1 MEALALVTVVA
12 LAQAMFFQGRVA
24 RARNAFNVPGPATS
38 GHPMWERYNR
48 VHLNT
53 IENLV
58 VFLPLLWV
66 CGLFLS
72 VLVAGVLGLA
82 FIVARAIYSWGYL
95 SEPPSRRAAG
105 AWLTSSVLALLAL
118 GSLVGVALRMT
129 GSS

>member
-12 LAQAMFFQGRVA
+12 LAQVMLFQGRVA
-24 RARNAFNVPGPATS
+24 RARNTFDVQGPATS

-66 CGLFLS
+66 CGLFFN
-72 VLVAGVLGLA
+72 VVAAGVLGAL
-82 FIVARAIYSWGYL
+82 FIAARVVYARGYL

-105 AWLTSSVLALLAL
+105 AWLTSLVLALLVL
-118 GSLVGVALRMT
+118 GSLVGIGMRLAR
-129 GSS
+129 SS